1 MQTVNDQQQ
10 KGGVELI
17 QQIANLHD
25 QLVESR
31 DFAQALQGIRRLQ
44 GQTPGAFSSGALE
57 ELENDYRLMAD
68 FMLKGFKDPQRNA
81 LYGRLVRSMS
91 SLLRNMEVEV
101 ERKCDPFF
109 SSLVRLTANTKL
121 DPTSIAQKLVKHV
134 QEVAMLSLDEEQV
147 RQQRSKE
154 LYEAHFY
161 FIRNLFNA
169 IVLSSQWNADMAHD
183 MARLLSSPTIDA
195 MDAQTL
201 VSAITMATLN
211 VPDPQKVI
219 ALTEV
224 FSQADDETIRQRALV
239 GWVFA
244 IGNDGFALFP
254 EVGKRVG
261 DLLAKPEVRKE
272 VLQLQKQVV
281 FCQNAARDQETLRND
296 IMPNIMKNQDFE
308 VSRFGI
314 KEKEEDPMAEIL
326 HPDADDK
333 KMEELEASFQKI
345 SDMQKRGADVYFGG
359 FSHMK
364 RFSFFYT
371 LCNWFTPFY
380 TEHPQLQHLTNTLL
394 QSNFIKQL
402 MLHGPFCDSD
412 KYSFALGISSVYNSL
427 PENIRNMM
435 EQGELQAGMPEGET
449 TQSKAY
455 IRRKYLQ
462 DLYRF
467 AMLHDSRKC
476 FANPFDENHV
486 FLSAPLFATTMANE
500 ARNMQLF
507 LLKQKKF
514 ALLSAL
520 LQAYYDA
527 QNADDLRMEGCV
539 ALHFKQ
545 YAKAE
550 AACRQLLSM
559 RPDDEQAIRSLAQAC
574 FHQGHF
580 EEAAK
585 RYRVLQALHPDNRH
599 YALYLSI
606 ALLNCGKADEA
617 RQMLFKLN
625 YEYPDDLNVKRALA
639 WAELW
644 MRNTQQAYGI
654 YATLLASDKRVATDS
669 INAAYCCWFEGRLDE
684 AVRLMAGGMAA
695 DKASPRQ
702 SATIREQLAADRAL
716 LDRYEIDEVDRKIVA
731 DLVERHQGE

>member
-101 ERKCDPFF
+101 ERKYDPFF

-244 IGNDGFALFP
+244 IGNDGFSLFP

-467 AMLHDSRKC
+467 AMLHDSRKR

-585 RYRVLQALHPDNRH
+585 HYRVMQALHPDNRH

>member
-25 QLVESR
+25 QLVESH

-101 ERKCDPFF
+101 ERKYDPFF

-147 RQQRSKE
+147 RQQRSNE

-345 SDMQKRGADVYFGG
+345 SDMQKRGADIYFGG

-380 TEHPQLQHLTNTLL
+380 TEHPQLQHLTQGLL

-412 KYSFALGISSVYNSL
+412 KYSFTLGVSSVFSSL
-427 PENIRNMM
+427 PESLRNMM
-435 EQGELQAGMPEGET
+435 EQGELQAGMPEGDT
-449 TQSKAY
+449 PQGKAY

-467 AMLHDSRKC
+467 AMLNDGRKR

-486 FLSAPLFATTMANE
+486 FLSAPIFTHAMADE

-731 DLVERHQGE
+731 DLVERHREQ